1 MAERVKPPAH
11 AAFGAPKGI
20 GVFICSCGG
29 AISRKL
35 DIKRLRW
42 VAAADPNVR
51 DVLCPDRCCEEP
63 AMGEIKLS
71 LMAGDID
78 RLVVAGCS
86 ARTASERFV
95 QMAESAGICPDL
107 VMFTDLMDL
116 CAGYPKAEAQPKAE
130 HMLRTAIKR
139 SAMLQITPRT
149 EVDRSGTALVIGNGP
164 SAISASRGLLDE
176 GLSVIVVNPA
186 QRLEE
191 SDHQSVIPLEGGA
204 LEQMAKAADER
215 FRVYDSAEVL
225 SLQGHPGNFTVAG
238 EKGGQPWKE
247 TVGGVIVA
255 LDKVGSENP
264 LLSRFPGAI
273 TQEEFET
280 KLKALEKLPRN
291 IVMVAL
297 GEDERAE
304 SSPMSTH
311 DAVHHSMHA
320 KGLAPSS
327 VITVI
332 SREINAFGQC
342 EVGYR
347 KAQEMGVRFIRSGS
361 VPNHVEGGLVVN
373 DIHSGFEIRLPAD
386 LIVVDN
392 CAESFGAGSVAKA
405 FRVPLTSDGSLART
419 NPKCRP
425 VATHLPGI
433 FLCGSASE
441 MNLGAGPT
449 MSAKAAASRLASLLR
464 SRITVGGNVAE
475 VDPER
480 CCSCLTCV
488 RTCPYHA
495 PSIGK
500 KGKAEVDIGLCQ
512 GCGMCAA
519 ACPSKA
525 IQIYSYRDDQ
535 LITEIVTALGEDEQ

>member
-1 MAERVKPPAH
+1 MTERPTPPAH
-11 AAFGAPKGI
+11 SAIEAPKGI

-35 DIKRLRW
+35 DVDRLRI
-42 VAAADPNVR
+42 VADADPNVR
-51 DVLCPDRCCEEP
+51 GVLCTDRCCEEP

-71 LMAGDID
+71 LMTGEID
-78 RLVVAGCS
+78 RLIVAGCS
-86 ARTASERFV
+86 VRTAPERIL
-95 QMAESAGICPDL
+95 QMAESVGISPDL
-107 VMFTDLMDL
+107 VTFTDLLDL
-116 CAGYPKAEAQPKAE
+116 CVGYPRAEAQPKAE
-130 HMLRTAIKR
+130 HMLRIAIKR
-139 SAMLQITPRT
+139 SAMLQFTPRI
-149 EVDRSGTALVIGNGP
+149 EVDRSGTVLVIGNGP
-164 SAISASRGLLDE
+164 SAITASRCLLDE

-186 QRLEE
+186 KRLEE

-204 LEQMAKAADER
+204 LDQMAKAAGDR
-215 FRVYDSAEVL
+215 FRVYSSAEVL
-225 SLQGHPGNFTVAG
+225 SLRGHPGNYTVIWVEGADS
-238 EKGGQPWKE
+238 WKE
-247 TVGGVIVA
+247 KVGGVIVA
-255 LDKVGSENP
+255 LDQVESVNP

-280 KLKALEKLPRN
+280 KLKALERMPRN

-347 KAQEMGVRFIRSGS
+347 KAQEMGVRFIRSEA
-361 VPNHVEGGLVVN
+361 VPTPVDGGLVVN
-373 DIHSGFEIRLPAD
+373 DIHSGFEIHVPAD

-392 CAESFGAGSVAKA
+392 QVECFGTMAVVKA
-405 FRVPLTSDGSLART
+405 LGIPLTMDGCLARA
-419 NPKCRP
+419 NPKSRP

-475 VDPER
+475 VDQER
-480 CCSCLTCV
+480 CSSCLTCV

-495 PSIGK
+495 PIIGK
-500 KGKAEVDIGLCQ
+500 EGKAEVDIGLCQ

-535 LITEIVTALGEDEQ
+535 IAMEITNALEEDGQ